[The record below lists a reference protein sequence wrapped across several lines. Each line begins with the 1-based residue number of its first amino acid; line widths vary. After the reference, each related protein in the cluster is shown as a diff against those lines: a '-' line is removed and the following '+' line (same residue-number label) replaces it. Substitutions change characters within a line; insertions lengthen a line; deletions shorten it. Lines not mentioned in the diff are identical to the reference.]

1 MPLKSTA
8 KNHFEALDELRLK
21 DSALN
26 AAANAIAIADVGGTI
41 VWVNNAFSQL
51 TGYSA
56 SEAIGRNPR
65 DLVKSGQHDDMFYR
79 SLWETVLAK
88 QVWHGEIINR
98 RKDGSHYHEEMTITP
113 VLNAQGDIT
122 HFVAV
127 KQDITERVLSQ
138 KRLAYSETL
147 FRSLFES
154 TSSGVAVYRA
164 TQDGLDFIIK
174 DINGAVERL
183 ENIRRGDVLGERLLD
198 VFPSAKDFGL
208 VDVLQR
214 VSTTGEPE
222 HLPITFYQDNRI
234 AGWRQNYV
242 YRLPTGEV
250 VAVYDDVTAVKQAE
264 AAIKESNQLMGSLLE
279 SMAEGAYGVDS
290 NGVCTFVNRS
300 FLRILGYSDAS
311 EVVGQHIHELIHHSH
326 SDGSPYPSTEC
337 LMYAAYRQSR
347 DIHCSDEVFWRK
359 DGAAVQVE
367 YWSSPIITDGVVMGA
382 VATFIDIADRLAAQA
397 EINQL
402 AFYDP
407 LTTLPNR
414 RLLNDRLDRS
424 MVATQRSGLHGALMI
439 LDLDNFK
446 SLNDTRGHLVGDFL
460 LVEAARRLSHC
471 IRDVDTVSRFGGD
484 EFVVLLKDLSADAD
498 TAGKQAAVIAEKI
511 RSSLSSPYLLTI
523 GHDGPTPTVVEHRS
537 TASIGAIIYSGTQV
551 NPSNLLKWA
560 DAAMYRAKDS
570 GRNAIRFHE
579 SVED

>member
-1 MPLKSTA
+1 M
-8 KNHFEALDELRLK
+8 DELRLK

-26 AAANAIAIADVGGTI
+26 AAANAIAIADVGGSI
-41 VWVNNAFSQL
+41 VWVNDAFSQL
-51 TGYSA
+51 TGYAA

-65 DLVKSGQHDDMFYR
+65 DLVKSGQHDVAFYR
-79 SLWETVLAK
+79 SLWETVLANK
-88 QVWHGEIINR
+88 VWHGEIINR
-98 RKDGSHYHEEMTITP
+98 RKDGSLYHEEMTITP
-113 VLNAQGDIT
+113 VLNAQGNIS

-154 TSSGVAVYRA
+154 TSSGVAVYSA
-164 TQDGLDFIIK
+164 VGDGNDFVFK
-174 DINGAVERL
+174 DVNSAVERL
-183 ENIRRGDVLGERLLD
+183 ENVRRADVLGKRLLD
-198 VFPSAKDFGL
+198 IFPSAKDFGL

-214 VSTTGEPE
+214 VYATGQPE
-222 HLPITFYQDNRI
+222 HLPITFYHDKRI
-234 AGWRQNYV
+234 AGWRENYV

-290 NGVCTFVNRS
+290 DGICTFVNRS
-300 FLRILGYSDAS
+300 FLRILGYGDAS
-311 EVVGQHIHELIHHSH
+311 EVVGQHIHELIHHSR
-326 SDGSPYPSTEC
+326 SDGSLYPSTEC
-337 LMYAAYRQSR
+337 QMYAAYRQRR
-347 DIHCSDEVFWRK
+347 DIHCADEVFWRK

-367 YWSSPIITDGVVMGA
+367 YWSGPIVTDGVVTGA

-407 LTTLPNR
+407 LTKLPNR
-414 RLLNDRLDRS
+414 RLLNDRLEQS
-424 MVATQRSGLHGALMI
+424 MAATQRSGLHGALLL

-446 SLNDTRGHLVGDFL
+446 SLNDTRGHLVGDLL
-460 LVEAARRLSHC
+460 LVEAARRLSEC

-484 EFVVLLKDLSADAD
+484 EFVVLLKDLSADAQS
-498 TAGKQAAVIAEKI
+498 AGKHAAVIAEKI
-511 RSSLSSPYLLTI
+511 RNSLSTPYLLTV
-523 GHDGPTPTVVEHRS
+523 GHGGQTPTVVEHRS
-537 TASIGAIIYSGTQV
+537 TASIGGIIYMGTEV
-551 NPSNLLKWA
+551 NVSDLLKWA

-570 GRNAIRFHE
+570 GRNAIRFHVWTE
-579 SVED
+579 T